1 MKKGICIGSLP
12 GSSTEA
18 RFKLA
23 KAAGFDGVEI
33 GTLENDND
41 RLQTKEIAEQH
52 GLEVISVMNSK
63 HWSYPLSDADD
74 EVRAESRSGML
85 DSIVTATAVGAET
98 VLLVPAVVNDKT
110 SYEDAYR
117 RSQAEIRKLIPDA
130 KAQNI
135 TIAIENVWNKFLLS
149 PIEFCR
155 YIDEFDSET
164 ITAYFDVGNIVLY
177 GYPQHWIRSL
187 GNRIAKVHVKGFNA
201 TESRWT
207 YLIEDCT
214 IDWNA
219 VMSALAEIG
228 YNDYMTAELPV
239 DRDNPEGRVHSIS
252 DDMDKI
258 IAGSI

>member
-12 GSSTEA
+12 GNSTEA

-23 KAAGFDGVEI
+23 KKAGFGGVEI
-33 GTLENDND
+33 GTLGNDND
-41 RLQTKEIAEQH
+41 RLQTKEIAAQH
-52 GLEVISVMNSK
+52 ELEVISVMNSK

-85 DSIVTATAVGAET
+85 DSITTAKAVGAET
-98 VLLVPAVVNDKT
+98 VLLVPAVVSDKT
-110 SYEDAYR
+110 SYEDAYQ

-130 KAQNI
+130 KEQNI

-187 GNRIAKVHVKGFNA
+187 GNRIAKVHIKGFNA
-201 TESRWT
+201 NESRFT

-228 YNDYMTAELPV
+228 YDDYMTAELPV
-239 DRDNPEGRVHSIS
+239 DKDNPEGRVYSIS
-252 DDMDKI
+252 DDMDRI
-258 IAGSI
+258 IAGTV

>member
-12 GSSTEA
+12 GGSTEA

-23 KAAGFDGVEI
+23 KEAGFDGVEI
-33 GTLENDND
+33 GTLGNDDD
-41 RLQTKEIAEQH
+41 RLQTKEIAIQH
-52 GLEVISVMNSK
+52 GLEVFSVMNSK
-63 HWSYPLSDADD
+63 HWACPLSDADAD
-74 EVRAESRSGML
+74 VRAESRDGML
-85 DSIVTATAVGAET
+85 DSIATATAVGADT
-98 VLLVPAVVNDKT
+98 VLLVPAVVNDET
-110 SYEDAYR
+110 SYEDAYQ
-117 RSQAEIRKLIPDA
+117 RSQAEIHKLIPEA
-130 KAQNI
+130 KENGI
-135 TIAIENVWNKFLLS
+135 TIALENVWNKFLLS

-155 YIDEFDSET
+155 YLDEFDNET

-187 GNRIAKVHVKGFNA
+187 GNRISKVHVKGFNA

-219 VMSALAEIG
+219 VMSAFEEIG

-239 DRDNPEGRVHSIS
+239 DEDNPEGRVHSIS
-252 DDMDKI
+252 SDMDKI
-258 IAGSI
+258 IAGNV